1 MCCSL
6 SHNLARATEIF
17 IYETLHKQPERQEQ
31 LRSMTF
37 RVSGSMGQINNAILE
52 IASYANSVACDRQAP
67 ANERLLTRE
76 PLDCN
81 GSYRRSSMSKV
92 VHCS

>member
-67 ANERLLTRE
+67 ANEATSDEGATGLQWVLPKIFDE
-76 PLDCN
+76 Q
-81 GSYRRSSMSKV
+81 G
-92 VHCS
+92 CSL